1 MFEGLVLALT
11 FSWSPV
17 ASRLSGVIPN
27 PSPKAPPGI
36 ADQMASVVGFVKWGV
51 LVVIIVTAFVG
62 VGAIAGGRVFSHHSA
77 SKVGVSI
84 LVSTVVASVLYVGIY
99 SFVTSITG

>member
-1 MFEGLVLALT
+1 MLALGYSSSRVT
-11 FSWSPV
+11 AWV
-17 ASRLSGVIPN
+17 AGVIPN

-36 ADQMASVVGFVKWGV
+36 ADQIASVVGFVKWGV

-84 LVSTVVASVLYVGIY
+84 LVSAVVASVLYVGIH